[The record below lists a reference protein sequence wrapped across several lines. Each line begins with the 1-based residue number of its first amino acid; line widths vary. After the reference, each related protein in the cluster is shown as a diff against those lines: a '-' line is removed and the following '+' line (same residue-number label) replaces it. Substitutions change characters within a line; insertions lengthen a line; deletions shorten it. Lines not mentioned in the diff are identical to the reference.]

1 MLLSCVGKRSLT
13 RALTVARCVCER
25 FASMGVWL
33 NAAKWLTRL
42 KPQRCT
48 SCRGE
53 QQMAPKTNDNTNK
66 IQSLINELFSCWR
79 RVANANANANVKSM
93 TLLPT
98 PSSTGIFFFIYFFR
112 MYTCLHCGGEGGR
125 YKQMCRPFQVFNST
139 IFPVLHF
146 SCVGVLVSW
155 SESSFGGEGGK
166 EGRRGGG
173 KEGGRAGI
181 RRNPSFLYAL
191 LSSGF
196 VWMLLSPCTLI
207 SIVSGL
213 RDSFPFSSFSGSFL
227 WGGAEGSET

>member
-1 MLLSCVGKRSLT
+1 MITQIKYNHWSTSCFPADVASLT
-13 RALTVARCVCER
+13 VTLTPAVLK
-25 FASMGVWL
+25 VWPFYPPPL
-33 NAAKWLTRL
+33 HRNFF
-42 KPQRCT
+42 
-48 SCRGE
+48 
-53 QQMAPKTNDNTNK
+53 
-66 IQSLINELFSCWR
+66 FSF
-79 RVANANANANVKSM
+79 
-93 TLLPT
+93 
-98 PSSTGIFFFIYFFR
+98 IFFVCTHAF
-112 MYTCLHCGGEGGR
+112 TAGGRR

-166 EGRRGGG
+166 DGRREGM

-213 RDSFPFSSFSGSFL
+213 RDSFPFSSFSGNFL